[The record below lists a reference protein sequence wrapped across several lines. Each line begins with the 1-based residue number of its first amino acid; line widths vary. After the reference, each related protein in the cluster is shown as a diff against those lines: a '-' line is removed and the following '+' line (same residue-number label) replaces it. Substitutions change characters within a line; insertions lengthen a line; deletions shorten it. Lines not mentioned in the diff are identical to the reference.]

1 MPKATTVQEEEVPVE
16 DPPEATEEAPEE
28 PPDIPEIP
36 APEVV
41 VKPKRAPKAKAS
53 TRKDAPA
60 PTKGKVD
67 LKQRHTCGACGATMS
82 LHTVLYGHKNCPG
95 QVTVPQPPALTRQV
109 AVQEEEAVAP
119 EPQLTQAQM
128 LRLQLARA
136 AQERRAQAQL
146 RMVDPIRQFYGLT

>member
-1 MPKATTVQEEEVPVE
+1 MPKATTVQEEAVPVE
-16 DPPEATEEAPEE
+16 DQATEEALEE
-28 PPDIPEIP
+28 PPDIPETP

-53 TRKDAPA
+53 TRKEAPA
-60 PTKGKVD
+60 PTKKVD

-82 LHTVLYGHKNCPG
+82 LHTALYGHKNCPG

-119 EPQLTQAQM
+119 EPQLTHAQM

-146 RMVDPIRQFYGLT
+146 RIVDPIRQFYGLA